1 MADLLGD
8 LIDATDDETM
18 VGALLSSATPMLMR
32 PFIGIPEPGSI
43 YGTAESTLS
52 EKAAAYR
59 TAMEERVGRARGSG
73 NGERQ
78 ALALERLSA
87 HVFAEV
93 AKLQRENLRLVCCDV
108 DGTLLTPEHTVTPKT
123 VEVVL
128 RAMES
133 VTFAC
138 CTGRGRFGAYNALGP
153 IGEKLRERN
162 APGVFLNGLLVYGPD
177 GEIVCEE
184 VLPSAVVLDAAAF
197 AATHELSLVGFT
209 GERIVCSAAD
219 QWTDVFETIKEPK
232 AEALHL
238 PWEEIVKAERLN
250 KLILLGEPST
260 LSSLRSALSGAL
272 GETASLTCAIPTML
286 EVLPAGGSKGKG
298 VRALLERLG
307 VDASEAMAIGDAEN
321 DLGML
326 ELCGLSVA
334 MGNAPEDVR
343 RVADFVSGSNEED
356 GAAAALERHLLGAEG
371 KPNA

>member
-1 MADLLGD
+1 MQQVSLLLLAWCTCAHGALSCTLSFAERSITLHSASSGRRRLATASMIFPTDPTLGGYPVPEPQSRNSAMADLLGD

-87 HVFAEV
+87 HVLAEV

-260 LSSLRSALSGAL
+260 LSSLRSALSGAPL
-272 GETASLTCAIPTML
+272 AT
-286 EVLPAGGSKGKG
+286 
-298 VRALLERLG
+298 
-307 VDASEAMAIGDAEN
+307 
-321 DLGML
+321 
-326 ELCGLSVA
+326 
-334 MGNAPEDVR
+334 
-343 RVADFVSGSNEED
+343 
-356 GAAAALERHLLGAEG
+356 
-371 KPNA
+371 